1 MLEGI
6 RDFLTIMTSTSS
18 NSFSELYSAYAAG
31 CIDPAFAL
39 MVETQSLMR
48 SDVRRSVEMSEM
60 ISGSFLDNAP
70 AARMSEGALGRT
82 LTLIDAM
89 DAPQEKHRAAGQAAG
104 SAITEMLELPEP
116 VRGAAIDAAAKQ
128 GWQMMG
134 IGLKR
139 LKLDV
144 GSSLEVELYRINA
157 GCKIPRHSHGGNE
170 FTMVLSGGFSDERGS
185 YGPGDV
191 CVNGPKDTHQPIA
204 DEDEICYALAVR
216 DGGLRF
222 TGVLGMVQKLLGAR

>member
-1 MLEGI
+1 
-6 RDFLTIMTSTSS
+6 MTSASQ

-39 MVETQSLMR
+39 MLEAQSLMR
-48 SDVRRSVEMSEM
+48 ADVRNSVAVSEM
-60 ISGSFLDNAP
+60 ISGSFLDAAP
-70 AARMSEGALGRT
+70 EAQMSEGALERT
-82 LTLIDAM
+82 LAFIDALE
-89 DAPQEKHRAAGQAAG
+89 APPERQRAAGKAAG
-104 SAITEMLELPEP
+104 DAINEILSLPEP
-116 VRGAAIDAAAKQ
+116 VRGAALDAAGKS

-144 GSSLEVELYRINA
+144 GSTMDVELYRISA
-157 GCKIPRHSHGGNE
+157 GSKIPRHSHSGNE
-170 FTMVLSGGFSDERGS
+170 FTMVLSGGFSDERGN

-191 CVNGPKDTHQPIA
+191 CLNGPGDTHQPIA
-204 DEDEICYALAVR
+204 DEDEVCYALAVR
-216 DGGLRF
+216 DGRLRF

>member
-1 MLEGI
+1 
-6 RDFLTIMTSTSS
+6 MTSAAQ

-39 MVETQSLMR
+39 MLETQSLMR
-48 SDVRRSVEMSEM
+48 ADVRASVALSEM
-60 ISGSFLDNAP
+60 ISGNFLETAP
-70 AARMSEGALGRT
+70 PARMSEGALDRA
-82 LTLIDAM
+82 LAAIDAL
-89 DAPQEKHRAAGQAAG
+89 DAPQERQRAAGQAAG
-104 SAITEMLELPEP
+104 DALNEILSLPEP
-116 VRGAAIDAAAKQ
+116 VRGAAIDAAGKQ

-134 IGLKR
+134 LGLKR

-144 GSSLEVELYRINA
+144 GSKMEVELYRIAA
-157 GCKIPRHSHGGNE
+157 GSKIPRHSHGGNE
-170 FTMVLSGGFSDERGS
+170 YTMVLSGGFSDERGN

-191 CVNGPKDTHQPIA
+191 CVNGPADTHQPIA
-204 DEDEICYALAVR
+204 DDDEVCYALAVR